1 MNETE
6 KQIVEILEKLR
17 PYLQRDGG
25 DVEYVKFEDGIV
37 YVQML
42 GACVGCAS
50 MDSTLKDG
58 IEQILLEEVPGVI
71 GVENIEEY
79 LEVLYR
85 NGSNKE
91 QISTTTLS
99 KELGI
104 APGSVTQMLKKL
116 EKLNYVNYVPYKG
129 ASLTD
134 EGMKIAQKITR
145 KHRILEKFLIEV
157 LNIKQ
162 ENVHE
167 QACKMEHTL
176 SDEAERALCTM
187 LHHPDLGPSDGLIP
201 ACDLEFSNCSQCFSV
216 KDFDQVI
223 NRKFNLLSISELNSS
238 TEGIV
243 SFIRGNSELLDKIS
257 ALGISV
263 GSDIYYRDYHDDS
276 GVFVIS
282 VGDKNI
288 ELSKDMANNI
298 FIRV

>member
-1 MNETE
+1 MAN
-6 KQIVEILEKLR
+6 
-17 PYLQRDGG
+17 
-25 DVEYVKFEDGIV
+25 DGI
-37 YVQML
+37 
-42 GACVGCAS
+42 S
-50 MDSTLKDG
+50 
-58 IEQILLEEVPGVI
+58 
-71 GVENIEEY
+71 ENIEEY

-167 QACKMEHTL
+167 QACKM
-176 SDEAERALCTM
+176 
-187 LHHPDLGPSDGLIP
+187 
-201 ACDLEFSNCSQCFSV
+201 
-216 KDFDQVI
+216 
-223 NRKFNLLSISELNSS
+223 
-238 TEGIV
+238 
-243 SFIRGNSELLDKIS
+243 
-257 ALGISV
+257 
-263 GSDIYYRDYHDDS
+263 
-276 GVFVIS
+276 
-282 VGDKNI
+282 
-288 ELSKDMANNI
+288 
-298 FIRV
+298 